1 MSKILKIGI
10 IILLLSLILIIIILP
25 IISPPE
31 ADSIILYTDLSDQ
44 QLKPIVEV
52 INSSIVDR
60 KIPFTI
66 EKPSNPKVSVESMV
80 IASIVKGY
88 ITKPKTA
95 ILFTTSCGSDL
106 ASYIALSVWGS
117 DDFVQFNKYSDQ
129 LLDPVKQACTIMG
142 HLKDL
147 NKDLN
152 DLFVVPVVVYRTNII
167 YINLEVINKYNLTV
181 PSTIDELIKTC
192 VNLKNNGIACF
203 ALPGF
208 NPRKLN
214 NNDPMILTFLD
225 DILLAT
231 LGPQKYRDLYLGL
244 INISDPLLKKALDLF
259 VNLSGYITP
268 GWRQMNIEGAIN
280 YFLNGNAAF
289 LIGGG
294 WLMPLI
300 YGKIDEN
307 SLCTINDVKPSCK
320 VLVAP
325 FPSTNDVYSMSI
337 IGMGLVNNDVSKS
350 VSDVLESIVKNNIEI
365 VNKLYGVSPYK
376 EYDSNLYATAFQKWD
391 YYELITKNYVLSL
404 SQGGL
409 WTSSSIDFLSS
420 TVGLVDYSI
429 KYINKQVPIFV
440 LNRNKMSWISTINSQ
455 LKQQYDAWTK
465 YGLSL
470 EIYNK

>member
-1 MSKILKIGI
+1 MSKIIKIVI
-10 IILLLSLILIIIILP
+10 IILLLSLLLVLIIPP
-25 IISPPE
+25 IISPPK

-44 QLKPIVEV
+44 QLKPIVEI

-60 KIPFTI
+60 KISFNI
-66 EKPSNPKVSVESMV
+66 EKPSNPRVSVESMV
-80 IASIVKGY
+80 IANIVKGY
-88 ITKPKTA
+88 ITKPNA
-95 ILFTTSCGSDL
+95 AVLFTTLCGSDL
-106 ASYIALSVWGS
+106 VSYIALSVWGS
-117 DDFVQFNKYSDQ
+117 DDFVQFTEYSDQ
-129 LLDPVKQACTIMG
+129 LLDPVKQACTIKG

-152 DLFVVPVVVYRTNII
+152 DLFVVPIVVYRTNII
-167 YINLEVINKYNLTV
+167 YINFEVINKYNLTV

-225 DILLAT
+225 DVLLAT
-231 LGPQKYRDLYLGL
+231 LGPQRYRDLYLGL
-244 INISDPLLKKALDLF
+244 INTSDPLLKKALDLF

-268 GWRQMNIEGAIN
+268 GWRQMNIEGAIK

-294 WLMPLI
+294 WMMPLI
-300 YGKIDEN
+300 YNKIDEN
-307 SLCTINDVKPSCK
+307 SLCTIDNVKPSCK
-320 VLVAP
+320 VLVAS
-325 FPSTNDVYSMSI
+325 FPNTSDIYSMSI
-337 IGMGLVNNDVSKS
+337 IGIGLVNNDVSRS
-350 VSDVLESIVKNNIEI
+350 VSDKLESIVENNIEI

-376 EYDSNLYATAFQKWD
+376 EYDSSLYITAFQKWD
-391 YYELITKNYVLSL
+391 YRELITKKCVLSL

-409 WTSSSIDFLSS
+409 WISSDIDILSS

-429 KYINKQVPIFV
+429 KYSNKQVPLFV
-440 LNRNKMSWISTINSQ
+440 VNRNKMSWISTINSQ
-455 LKQQYDAWTK
+455 IKQQYDAWTK

-470 EIYNK
+470 EIYR